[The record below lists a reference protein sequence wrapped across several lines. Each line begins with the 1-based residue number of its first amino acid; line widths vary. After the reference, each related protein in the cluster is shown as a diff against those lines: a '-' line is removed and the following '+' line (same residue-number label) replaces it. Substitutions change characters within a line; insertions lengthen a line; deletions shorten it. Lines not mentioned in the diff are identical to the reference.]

1 MTQRIRIFIVEDDPM
16 VADILKRFVSTMKN
30 FVVVGCS
37 NNGEKAL
44 KDLQKTPVDLVFLDI
59 FMPEMDGLQLLK
71 ELRSREVP
79 VDVIV
84 ISAAQEPDTINQ
96 VIRSGA
102 FDYII
107 KPFLFERLKASLE
120 TYEEYRK
127 KLLSGKEVVSQEEVD
142 RLLILRRAKSAN
154 CLPKGL
160 NISTLKKVENLLEE
174 SPTPLSA
181 EETARAIG
189 ISRVTARRYLE
200 YLVDQGKA
208 VVERNYGEIGRPINT
223 YSSIK

>member
-1 MTQRIRIFIVEDDPM
+1 MAQRIRIFIVEDDPM
-16 VADILKRFVSTMKN
+16 VADILKRFVSTMKS
-30 FVVVGCS
+30 FVIVGCA

-44 KDLQKTPVDLVFLDI
+44 KDLQETAVDLVFLDI
-59 FMPEMDGLQLLK
+59 FMPEMNGLQLLK
-71 ELRSREVP
+71 ELRSREAP

-127 KLLSGKEVVSQEEVD
+127 KLLSGKETVSQEEVD
-142 RLLILRRAKSAN
+142 KLLILRRTKNAS

-223 YSSIK
+223 YRSIK